1 MNNKINTDIN
11 IIGGI
16 PNYDIIYDVL
26 RLLADNAS
34 AENIH
39 ELVVI
44 NNKYGFRTEEA
55 RGRFLRVIKSA
66 FWQFNNSK
74 HETLV
79 SSLVKSE
86 GFEKTKSFAIFWI
99 LGINNTLFE
108 NITKQAFVK
117 AYFSGRV
124 QINNDEIIAYLRHER
139 ETNPVI
145 QKWSDTTI
153 KTVASK
159 YLTFLKKIDFLKGRQ
174 KKEFKY
180 IQVDNNSLIYFLY
193 LIKAVEPNQSDM
205 LKSRYIDFLFTEKPS
220 LINILKKVVFAEFF
234 DIQTTGAD
242 LKIDLKFDYGEIID
256 AISSR
261 A

>member
-1 MNNKINTDIN
+1 MDNSINTDIN

-16 PNYDIIYDVL
+16 QDYDIIYDVL
-26 RLLADNAS
+26 RLLAKNVSVD
-34 AENIH
+34 NIH
-39 ELVVI
+39 EIVII
-44 NNKYGFRTEEA
+44 NNKYGIRTEEA
-55 RGRFLRVIKSA
+55 RGRFFRAIKSA
-66 FWQFNNSK
+66 FWQFKNNE
-74 HETLV
+74 HATLIK
-79 SSLVKSE
+79 SLFKAE
-86 GFEKTKSFAIFWI
+86 GFEKTKSFTLFWM

-108 NITKQAFVK
+108 SITKQAFFQ

-124 QINNDEIIAYLRHER
+124 QIKNDEIIAYLRHER

-159 YLTFLKKIDFLKGRQ
+159 YLTFLKKIDFLKGR
-174 KKEFKY
+174 KKKQFKY
-180 IQVDNNSLIYFLY
+180 IQVDHNSLIYFLY
-193 LIKAVEPNQSDM
+193 LIKAVEPNQLDM
-205 LKSRYIDFLFTEKPS
+205 FKSRYIDFLFTEKAS
-220 LINILKKVVFAEFF
+220 LINILKKAVFAEFF

-242 LKIDLKFDYGEIID
+242 LKIDLKFECGEIID

>member
-1 MNNKINTDIN
+1 MGKKINTNIN

-26 RLLADNAS
+26 RLLAENVPT
-34 AENIH
+34 ENIN
-39 ELVVI
+39 ELIIV
-44 NNKYGFRTEEA
+44 NNKYGIRTEEA
-55 RGRFLRVIKSA
+55 RARFLRVIKSA
-66 FWQFNNSK
+66 FWQFKNSE
-74 HETLV
+74 HETLIR
-79 SSLVKSE
+79 LLFKSE
-86 GFEKTKSFAIFWI
+86 GFEKTKSFTLFWM

-108 NITKQAFVK
+108 SITKQAFFQ
-117 AYFSGRV
+117 AYFSGRI
-124 QINNDEIIAYLRHER
+124 QIKNDEIIAYLRHER

-180 IQVDNNSLIYFLY
+180 IQVDNNSLIYFFY
-193 LIKAVEPNQSDM
+193 LIKAVEPNQPDM
-205 LKSRYIDFLFTEKPS
+205 FKSRYIDFLFIEKAS
-220 LINILKKVVFAEFF
+220 LLNILKKAVFADFF

-242 LKIDLKFDYGEIID
+242 LKIDLKFDYGEIVD
-256 AISSR
+256 AISSKV
-261 A
+261 